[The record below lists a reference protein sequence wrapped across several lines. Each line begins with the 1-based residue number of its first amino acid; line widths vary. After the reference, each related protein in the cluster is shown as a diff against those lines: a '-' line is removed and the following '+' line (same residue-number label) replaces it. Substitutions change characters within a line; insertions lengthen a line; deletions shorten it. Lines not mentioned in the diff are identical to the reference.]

1 MERWTHNPEVVRF
14 ESHPRNQQGDI
25 MSEIKVNSKKI
36 PNVPTVKPKGAVK
49 PVQAKTPIK
58 AKMNVMRKA
67 GRGR

>member
-1 MERWTHNPEVVRF
+1 MERWTHNPEAVWF

-25 MSEIKVNSKKI
+25 MSEIKIPKKV

-58 AKMNVMRKA
+58 AKMTVMRKA